1 MAQLGTWTITVAGQ
15 EDPLCSY
22 NDAVK
27 ADAVNGGKS
36 IMAVN
41 GYGAPREMFIDLG
54 NIMPVRK
61 FTMTREHITNTDA
74 TSWYMVDG
82 LAYEGVA
89 DVTIAH
95 TDYEGVETDWL
106 ITGAKVEITIDE
118 PIGVST
124 TTHITIT
131 GGPAVVQP

>member
-15 EDPLCSY
+15 DNPLCTY
-22 NDAVK
+22 DDAVK
-27 ADAVNGGKS
+27 VEPVSGGKS

-41 GYGAPREMFIDLG
+41 GYGALRETFIDLG

-61 FTMTREHITNTDA
+61 FTMTREHDTNTDA
-74 TSWYMVDG
+74 TSWYMIDG

-95 TDYEGVETDWL
+95 TDYSGVETDWL

-118 PIGVST
+118 PIGVTT